1 MHSHISNT
9 SKTSQNSSLT
19 TAASILQPRDFG
31 MDTPQPETVTEKR
44 DLDAEYEYAKKMSR
58 YRTEIPT
65 FPPDLPP
72 NIQPKL
78 SIGQPNDKYE
88 QEADNVATKVV
99 NEINRPSFIENPI
112 NAYPLVQTYPYT
124 NTPKEYNRPI
134 LQRVKNPALL
144 PQENLHHVGLHPE
157 VIENYLRRKE
167 AEQQSKISTNN
178 QELENTIQSKKGSGQ
193 EIAADVRKPMEQAFG
208 ADFSSVRVHTD
219 GESDQLN
226 QSLNAKA
233 FATGKD
239 IFFRQGA
246 YSPTSRDGQHLLAHE
261 LTHIVQQNG
270 NTVQP
275 KSRTKIARKE
285 NKIASKI
292 AENPQQ
298 QQEEDNELQAEKS
311 TSQTSSSLE
320 DNTEKTSQ
328 TVTAK
333 SNKVSSENIATA
345 KESNETVENA
355 DTPESNPASS
365 ENVPNTKESNEVE
378 STDTPTDEQ
387 EQASSTTKS
396 SKQLAAAGA
405 TDTTD
410 NTSNSPT
417 TSINESG
424 STAIASNG
432 AKAPDSAQQDP
443 EFQAVVSKS
452 KIVARQHKQHD
463 PARSKSQ
470 QAQVAAQPPSNEVES
485 KAQSNHVGEMGEAET
500 PAFDAAAFKAKL
512 MERIADMAPK
522 NLKEADE
529 FKNNNKIDSMKGEL
543 SGQVKEEQ
551 KKSQGTLEE
560 KTQEPP
566 NTNGIE
572 AKQVT
577 PLPPAESG
585 TVPTNIGADKAAPK
599 PKTQSEVEVPL
610 QQDSEKIDQQ
620 MADAKVT
627 DEQLANSNEPEFQSA
642 LANKKQAETSA
653 VQAGPQYRQQ
663 EQNLITTAKTT
674 AESTAQQHLQQMQTV
689 KTQNI
694 TQVSSEQVGT
704 KGKDEEAR
712 TKIAGDIN
720 KIYETTK
727 TKVEQTLSGLD
738 SKVQQAFD
746 TGAANAKKAFE
757 DYVGKRMD
765 DYKKHRYGGM
775 WGWTKWIKD
784 QFVGMPSEVNAFYQ
798 EGRQLYINQMNSVI
812 NHVVGIVSEG
822 LTQAKAEIANGKQE
836 IQQYVQ
842 KLPQELQAIGEEAT
856 TDIQGKFDELQQSID
871 DKQGEL
877 IDSLA
882 QKYQE
887 NLQAVDARIEEMKAA
902 NKGLLDKALDAV
914 VGVIKTIIELT
925 KMLIQVLARAAAA
938 VGDIIKNPIQF
949 LGNLIAAVKQGF
961 LNFVKNIGKHLQT
974 GLIAWLTGTM
984 AGAGITIPE
993 NFDLKGVFSLV
1004 TQILGLTYDF
1014 IRSQAVNRLGE
1025 EKVSYLEKGE
1035 ETFKILATEGLPGIW
1050 HLLQDKVGD
1059 IKTMVMDGITDFV
1072 TNTIVQAGIE
1082 FVLSMLTPAS
1092 AFVKACK
1099 MIIDIVK
1106 FFIER
1111 AQQIADLIN
1120 AIIDSVTAIAS
1131 GAIGQAT
1138 QAIENALAKS
1148 LPVALGFLAS
1158 LLGLGGITQKIQA
1171 IIQKVRQ
1178 PVVKAVNWVIDKG
1191 AKVANKIGGKFKNSK
1206 VGKKVVKAKKAAE
1219 KKYQA
1224 GKKYIED
1231 KKAAGQKYFDEK
1243 KQAVHQSIEKQ
1254 KNKFANTKTGKA
1266 LTRVNDAANKK
1277 LDALEK
1283 KRQAFNNKIEKVK
1296 EWPGKQLEKVENK
1309 AAEWRGKAK
1318 DKLTNSKLGKNVS
1331 QKWDKAKDW
1340 GSKKKD
1346 AFKDKV
1352 DKLEGKVQDKF
1363 GIGKD
1368 KEKYKTSKEAQ
1379 KDKQNT
1385 NKNKNSANDKKT
1397 VDIPF
1402 TMKDKQH
1409 TLFLTL
1415 GAKPSLEMASKRDHL
1430 SNKIGRAI
1438 AKLQA
1443 QPSKTE
1449 EQIKQIEALKEIGVT
1464 GKLIQKYQL
1473 KEQTPELQNK
1483 IEEQSKKLTITL
1495 SEYGKNYNVND
1506 LEEIFEEI
1514 KFIKQRAKLKS
1525 KGAIEVF
1532 DTKYQ
1537 KILGYPPKT
1546 EKFDA
1551 FGSYLDATAKKKN
1564 GDLEQG
1570 LLEEYEKANKPPKAP
1585 YGEQVDQL
1593 PRLRKEA
1600 ESLKGDIENWLN
1612 TEHGQRITGAKRL
1625 IKTIDNDLK
1634 GVMSKMETGKL
1645 EATVERIQGFEN
1657 NLKGVRSEFEN
1668 AKSAPSDTEIGGY
1681 IKFADK
1687 KIEIDQIRPDGT
1699 WINVK
1704 NYELFGLNNP
1714 KINELITQAEMNLR
1728 AAEAN
1733 LVRGTPP
1740 AIVFDFPK
1748 GVTPEVAQRLRK
1760 IELNGRHLQVTGP
1773 EISLPESQ

>member
-1 MHSHISNT
+1 MHSRISNT
-9 SKTSQNSSLT
+9 SKTSQNSSLPT
-19 TAASILQPRDFG
+19 TASILQPRDFG
-31 MDTPQPETVTEKR
+31 IDTPQPETLTEER

-58 YRTEIPT
+58 CRADIPT
-65 FPPDLPP
+65 FPPETPP
-72 NIQPKL
+72 NIQAKL
-78 SIGQPNDKYE
+78 SVGKPNDKYE
-88 QEADNVATKVV
+88 QEADNVAIKVV
-99 NEINRPSFIENPI
+99 NEINTPSFTENPI
-112 NAYPLVQTYPYT
+112 HAYPLIQTPYI
-124 NTPKEYNRPI
+124 NTPREYNRPK
-134 LQRVKNPALL
+134 LQRVENPALL
-144 PQENLHHVGLHPE
+144 PQENRYHVGLHPHT
-157 VIENYLRRKE
+157 IENYLRRKQ
-167 AEQQSKISTNN
+167 AEQQQSKISTNN
-178 QELENTIQSKKGSGQ
+178 QDLENTIQSKKGSGQ
-193 EIAADVRKPMEQAFG
+193 EIAPNVREPMEQAFG
-208 ADFSSVRVHTD
+208 ADFSGVRVHTD

-226 QSLNAKA
+226 ESLNAKA

-239 IFFRQGA
+239 VFFRQGA
-246 YSPTSRDGQHLLAHE
+246 YNPTSRDGQHLLAHE
-261 LTHIVQQNG
+261 LTHVVQQNG
-270 NTVQP
+270 NTLQP
-275 KSRTKIARKE
+275 KSLTKIARKE
-285 NKIASKI
+285 NKIESKI
-292 AENPQQ
+292 AENSQEQ
-298 QQEEDNELQAEKS
+298 KEEDNESQVEKS
-311 TSQTSSSLE
+311 TLQTSSSLD
-320 DNTEKTSQ
+320 DNTDKTSQ

-333 SNKVSSENIATA
+333 SDKASYENVATA
-345 KESNETVENA
+345 KESNETAENA
-355 DTPESNPASS
+355 DTPA
-365 ENVPNTKESNEVE
+365 
-378 STDTPTDEQ
+378 DEQ
-387 EQASSTTKS
+387 GKASSTTKS
-396 SKQLAAAGA
+396 SKKLAATEA

-410 NTSNSPT
+410 NSNNSPT
-417 TSINESG
+417 TSINESAN
-424 STAIASNG
+424 TAIASNR
-432 AKAPDSAQQDP
+432 AKAPASAEQDP
-443 EFQAVVSKS
+443 EFQAVVGKS
-452 KIVARQHKQHD
+452 KTLAGQHKQHD
-463 PARSKSQ
+463 PAQSKSQ
-470 QAQVAAQPPSNEVES
+470 QAQAAAQPPSNEVES
-485 KAQSNHVGEMGEAET
+485 KAQSNHVDDMGEAET

-522 NLKEADE
+522 SLQEADE

-577 PLPPAESG
+577 PLPPPEPG
-585 TVPTNIGADKAAPK
+585 TPPSNIGADKAAPK
-599 PKTQSEVEVPL
+599 PKTQSEVEAPL
-610 QQDSEKIDQQ
+610 QQDSKKLDQQ

-642 LANKKQAETSA
+642 LASKKQAQTSA
-653 VQAGPQYRQQ
+653 AQAGPQYRQQ

-674 AESTAQQHLQQMQTV
+674 AEATAQQHLQQMQTV

-694 TQVSSEQVGT
+694 TQVSSEQVAT

-757 DYVGKRMD
+757 DYVDKKMKAYKDERYSGFWGPGKWLVD
-765 DYKKHRYGGM
+765 KLL
-775 WGWTKWIKD
+775 
-784 QFVGMPSEVNAFYQ
+784 GMPSEVNAFYQ
-798 EGRQLYINQMNSVI
+798 EGRQLYINQMDGVI

-842 KLPQELQAIGEEAT
+842 KLPQELQAVGQEAA

-887 NLQAVDARIEEMKAA
+887 NLQAVDAKIEEMKAA
-902 NKGLLDKALDAV
+902 NKGLIDKALDAV

-938 VGDIIKNPIQF
+938 VGNIIKNPIQF

-984 AGAGITIPE
+984 DGAGITIPE
-993 NFDLKGVFSLV
+993 NFDLQGVFSLV
-1004 TQILGLTYDF
+1004 TQILGLSYDF

-1099 MIIDIVK
+1099 MIIDVVK

-1131 GAIGQAT
+1131 GATEQAT

-1191 AKVANKIGGKFKNSK
+1191 AKVANKVGGKFKNSK
-1206 VGKKVVKAKKAAE
+1206 VGNKVVKAKKAAE

-1243 KQAVHQSIEKQ
+1243 KQAVHQSIEKR
-1254 KNKFANTKTGKA
+1254 KNKFANTKAGKA

-1309 AAEWRGKAK
+1309 AAEWRAKAK
-1318 DKLTNSKLGKNVS
+1318 DKLVNSKLGKNVS

-1340 GSKKKD
+1340 GSKNKD

-1352 DKLEGKVQDKF
+1352 DKLEGKVQDKL
-1363 GIGKD
+1363 GLGKD
-1368 KEKYKTSKEAQ
+1368 KEKAKEDQNSKENTSP
-1379 KDKQNT
+1379 DKRSDDVK
-1385 NKNKNSANDKKT
+1385 KNDLASAEKT
-1397 VDIPF
+1397 
-1402 TMKDKQH
+1402 
-1409 TLFLTL
+1409 
-1415 GAKPSLEMASKRDHL
+1415 
-1430 SNKIGRAI
+1430 
-1438 AKLQA
+1438 
-1443 QPSKTE
+1443 
-1449 EQIKQIEALKEIGVT
+1449 LKEIISKSEST
-1464 GKLIQKYQL
+1464 
-1473 KEQTPELQNK
+1473 KEVERHFPAIKKEFGL
-1483 IEEQSKKLTITL
+1483 KKLEWDKLGTPSASIVMEINPKATIDLTGTPL
-1495 SEYGKNYNVND
+1495 LLNQGDTSHSNKFTQEVIFKEGKINGHTVGNVMEAKKLGPNHPQGGSPGGSNLKQIMQHLQTDPKLSNENKYIKGHLLNDNLGGPGEDINLYPITANANKVHENEVESQVKDWVNNDGYWVYYKVEVKENKVDLLNGEINADLICEANKLDADGNRAKSGAFKTIIHSEYKANQISTRDKDVYFDSEAKSPTQDPNFKKDQVEWSSTRTGTPIQNLPGDISLLISTNKQALDKIVPTARRSLRRSSVPDRSAHFYYKSSLSVEGELKNNLLTIPGYSFEEYYQSED
-1506 LEEIFEEI
+1506 KKLEEAKSVWNGQITKI
-1514 KFIKQRAKLKS
+1514 NKDKDGIINKLKT
-1525 KGAIEVF
+1525 AL
-1532 DTKYQ
+1532 Q
-1537 KILGYPPKT
+1537 KTNDKLSSRRY
-1546 EKFDA
+1546 
-1551 FGSYLDATAKKKN
+1551 
-1564 GDLEQG
+1564 
-1570 LLEEYEKANKPPKAP
+1570 KP
-1585 YGEQVDQL
+1585 Y
-1593 PRLRKEA
+1593 
-1600 ESLKGDIENWLN
+1600 
-1612 TEHGQRITGAKRL
+1612 
-1625 IKTIDNDLK
+1625 
-1634 GVMSKMETGKL
+1634 
-1645 EATVERIQGFEN
+1645 
-1657 NLKGVRSEFEN
+1657 
-1668 AKSAPSDTEIGGY
+1668 
-1681 IKFADK
+1681 
-1687 KIEIDQIRPDGT
+1687 
-1699 WINVK
+1699 
-1704 NYELFGLNNP
+1704 
-1714 KINELITQAEMNLR
+1714 
-1728 AAEAN
+1728 
-1733 LVRGTPP
+1733 
-1740 AIVFDFPK
+1740 
-1748 GVTPEVAQRLRK
+1748 
-1760 IELNGRHLQVTGP
+1760 
-1773 EISLPESQ
+1773 